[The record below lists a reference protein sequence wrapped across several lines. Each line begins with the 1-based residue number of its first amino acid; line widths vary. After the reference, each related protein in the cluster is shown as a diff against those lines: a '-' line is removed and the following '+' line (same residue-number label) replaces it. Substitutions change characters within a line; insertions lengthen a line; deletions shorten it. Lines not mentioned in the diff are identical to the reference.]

1 MKIVGIC
8 GSLRAGSSNAALLR
22 AAAAIAPPELE
33 VSVYEGLGG
42 LPPFNPD
49 IDHEDDIPPAP
60 VAELRALL
68 ANADGLLISSPEY
81 AHGVPGS
88 LKNALDWLVSTGE
101 LMGKPAVVIG
111 SGPFARASLTETL
124 TMLSATV
131 LAESPT
137 VGPPLRT
144 QFGTDGS
151 IEDPGLAEALHA
163 VLAELAASLAP
174 APAG

>member
-8 GSLRAGSSNAALLR
+8 GSLRAESSNAALLR
-22 AAAAIAPPELE
+22 AAAALAPPSME
-33 VSVYEGLGG
+33 VALYEGLGG

-49 IDHEDDIPPAP
+49 IDREEDVPPAA

-68 ANADGLLISSPEY
+68 ASADGVLISSPEY
-81 AHGVPGS
+81 AHGVPGT

-101 LMGKPAVVIG
+101 LMGKPAIVIG

-131 LAESPT
+131 LAESPV
-137 VGPPLRT
+137 VGPASRA
-144 QFGTDGS
+144 QVESDGTLL
-151 IEDPGLAEALHA
+151 DPGLAKGLGA
-163 VLAELAASLAP
+163 VMAELVRYLVAAEVA
-174 APAG
+174 